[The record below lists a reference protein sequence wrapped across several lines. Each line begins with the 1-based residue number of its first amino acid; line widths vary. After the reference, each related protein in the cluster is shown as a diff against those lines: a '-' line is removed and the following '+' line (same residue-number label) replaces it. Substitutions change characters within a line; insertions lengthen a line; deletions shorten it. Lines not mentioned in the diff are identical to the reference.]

1 MISLWITIG
10 LIIAATSVSTLGAY
24 FSIVGIGALFSGAL
38 IAVCLMAG
46 ALEFAKFVLA
56 AYLHQT
62 WKRVNLAL
70 KLYMT
75 FAIVVLSIITS
86 IGIFG
91 FLSDAY
97 QATSLILDAETVK
110 LENFKKQSELATS
123 EIDRLQYSIEEIPEN
138 RVTKRLEARKAIE
151 PRILELNK
159 KVEDAER
166 EITAA
171 NLKILDVKKKVG
183 PLIYIARALNVSI
196 DETVKYLILIFVL
209 VFDPLAICLVIASTF
224 ALETRRNPHLYE
236 EEVVVKPKAK
246 PVAAEKPV
254 VKEAPA
260 DSGAVK
266 VPEPAPQM
274 PESVP
279 APAVAKA
286 DDDEIIVQ
294 MNFKDEAM
302 NVSQTNESESG
313 QKNTGS
319 KVM

>member
-46 ALEFAKFVLA
+46 SLEFAKFVLA

-62 WKRVNLAL
+62 WKKINLVF
-70 KLYMT
+70 KVYMT
-75 FAIVVLSIITS
+75 FAIFVLSFITS
-86 IGIFG
+86 IGIYG

-97 QATSLILDAETVK
+97 QSTSFTLEAETVK
-110 LENFKKQSELATS
+110 LENFKKQSELATT

-159 KVEDAER
+159 KVEDNEK
-166 EITAA
+166 EVTAA

-183 PLIYIARALNVSI
+183 PLIYIAKALNVSI
-196 DETVKYLILIFVL
+196 DQTVKYLILVFVL

-224 ALETRRNPHLYE
+224 ALDTRRRPHLYVDKE
-236 EEVVVKPKAK
+236 ELTLEKAMF
-246 PVAAEKPV
+246 AEKSASV
-254 VKEAPA
+254 VATEKQTEKP
-260 DSGAVK
+260 AVK
-266 VPEPAPQM
+266 TPDPIVQPA
-274 PESVP
+274 
-279 APAVAKA
+279 AVVAEKTN
-286 DDDEIIVQ
+286 DDEIIVQ
-294 MNFKDEAM
+294 MNFKDESS
-302 NVSQTNESESG
+302 NLSQINESESG

>member
-46 ALEFAKFVLA
+46 SLEFAKFVLA

-62 WKRVNLAL
+62 WKKINLVF
-70 KLYMT
+70 KVYMT
-75 FAIVVLSIITS
+75 FAIVVLSFITS
-86 IGIFG
+86 IGIYG

-97 QATSLILDAETVK
+97 QSTSLILEGETVK

-123 EIDRLQYSIEEIPEN
+123 EIDRLQYSIEEIPES

-159 KVEDAER
+159 KVEDNER
-166 EITAA
+166 EVTSA

-183 PLIYIARALNVSI
+183 PLIYIAKALNVGI
-196 DETVKYLILIFVL
+196 DQTVKYLILVFVL

-224 ALETRRNPHLYE
+224 ALDTRRRPHLYVDKE
-236 EEVVVKPKAK
+236 ERELEKAMFAETKPE
-246 PVAAEKPV
+246 PVAAAEKTAEKTVVKIPEPV
-254 VKEAPA
+254 VQPA
-260 DSGAVK
+260 AV
-266 VPEPAPQM
+266 
-274 PESVP
+274 
-279 APAVAKA
+279 VAEKIN
-286 DDDEIIVQ
+286 DDEIIVQ
-294 MNFKDEAM
+294 MNFKDESS
-302 NVSQTNESESG
+302 NLSQNNESESG

>member
-62 WKRVNLAL
+62 WKKINLVF
-70 KLYMT
+70 KVYMT
-75 FAIVVLSIITS
+75 FAIIVLSFITS
-86 IGIFG
+86 IGIYG

-97 QATSLILDAETVK
+97 QSTSLVLEGETFK
-110 LENFKKQSELATS
+110 LENFKRQSELATS

-159 KVEDAER
+159 KVEDNEK
-166 EITAA
+166 EVTSA

-183 PLIYIARALNVSI
+183 PLIYIAKAMNVSI
-196 DETVKYLILIFVL
+196 DQTVKYLILVFVL

-224 ALETRRNPHLYE
+224 ALDTRRRPHLYQDKE
-236 EEVVVKPKAK
+236 ERELEKAMFADKTVATEKPAVVEKQVVKIPD
-246 PVAAEKPV
+246 PIVQ
-254 VKEAPA
+254 PA
-260 DSGAVK
+260 
-266 VPEPAPQM
+266 
-274 PESVP
+274 
-279 APAVAKA
+279 AVATEVKTN
-286 DDDEIIVQ
+286 DDEIIVQ
-294 MNFKDEAM
+294 MNFKDESS
-302 NVSQTNESESG
+302 NLSQANESESG

>member
-62 WKRVNLAL
+62 WKKINLVF
-70 KLYMT
+70 KVYMT
-75 FAIVVLSIITS
+75 FAIVVLSFITS
-86 IGIFG
+86 IGIYG

-97 QATSLILDAETVK
+97 QSTSLVLEAETVK

-138 RVTKRLEARKAIE
+138 RVTKRLEARKAVE

-159 KVEDAER
+159 KVEDNEK
-166 EITAA
+166 EVTSA

-183 PLIYIARALNVSI
+183 PLIYIAKALNVSI
-196 DETVKYLILIFVL
+196 DQTVKYLILIFVL

-224 ALETRRNPHLYE
+224 ALDTRRRPHLYQDKE
-236 EEVVVKPKAK
+236 EQELEKAMFAEK
-246 PVAAEKPV
+246 SAPVTAVEKPV
-254 VKEAPA
+254 VKT
-260 DSGAVK
+260 
-266 VPEPAPQM
+266 
-274 PESVP
+274 SVP
-279 APAVAKA
+279 VKSEPAVAVAPELKPN
-286 DDDEIIVQ
+286 DDEIIVQ
-294 MNFKDEAM
+294 MNFKDEAS
-302 NVSQTNESESG
+302 NILKTNESESG

>member
-62 WKRVNLAL
+62 WKRVNIAL
-70 KLYMT
+70 KMYMT
-75 FAIVVLSIITS
+75 FAIVVLSFITS
-86 IGIFG
+86 IGIYG

-97 QATSLILDAETVK
+97 QSTSLVLEGETVK

-159 KVEDAER
+159 KVEDNEK
-166 EITAA
+166 EVTSA

-183 PLIYIARALNVSI
+183 PLIYIAKALNVSI
-196 DETVKYLILIFVL
+196 DQTVKYLILVFVL

-224 ALETRRNPHLYE
+224 ALDTRRRPHLYVDKE
-236 EEVVVKPKAK
+236 EQELEKAMFAEKPSAVVKKQTD
-246 PVAAEKPV
+246 KPV
-254 VKEAPA
+254 VKIPDPIVQPA
-260 DSGAVK
+260 AVSELK
-266 VPEPAPQM
+266 PN
-274 PESVP
+274 
-279 APAVAKA
+279 
-286 DDDEIIVQ
+286 DDEIIVQ
-294 MNFKDEAM
+294 MNFKDESSIL
-302 NVSQTNESESG
+302 SQSSESESG